1 MPKPEKIDKALSD
14 AARAVVRDPGDPRI
28 DAHLAA
34 LGLGPD
40 APAPSQ
46 PQSSPRAA
54 DEAERRL
61 AEVSAQ
67 LADVNAQ
74 LADVNARLQAE
85 RGRVRALAVALVIA
99 VGLDVVLLVARLAG

>member
-1 MPKPEKIDKALSD
+1 MPKPEKVDKALSD

-67 LADVNAQ
+67 LADAAPEHICRELV
-74 LADVNARLQAE
+74 LAGVP
-85 RGRVRALAVALVIA
+85 VAGLGVTRPSLEELF
-99 VGLDVVLLVARLAG
+99 VGLTGEGFDVEG